1 MFLPIGAVFARIA
14 PRADDQHDAI
24 VDAIAAGDADA
35 AASAMRA
42 HLDATRA
49 DVRQLVERREPVP
62 A

>member
-1 MFLPIGAVFARIA
+1 MFLPIGAVFAQIA

-24 VDAIAAGDADA
+24 VEAIEARDPDA
-35 AASAMRA
+35 AEAAMRA

-49 DVRQLVERREPVP
+49 DVRQLVSWQEPVP